1 MYNERRRETET
12 AAKFLNIPSLRH
24 AEITNL
30 SLIKDPK
37 ILKRARHVISENF
50 RVKKAVQFL
59 KNNNA
64 QAFGDLMNESHSS
77 MDKDY
82 EISSPELNQIVKTA
96 QSHGALGARLTG
108 AGFGGC
114 TVVLSS
120 NTRRN
125 EIINEI
131 LEHCPKS
138 YLVTNIGKNI
148 TPS

>member
-1 MYNERRRETET
+1 M
-12 AAKFLNIPSLRH
+12 LL
-24 AEITNL
+24 
-30 SLIKDPK
+30 
-37 ILKRARHVISENF
+37 LKMLEYKRLYTIF
-50 RVKKAVQFL
+50 

-64 QAFGDLMNESHSS
+64 QAFGNLMNESHIS
-77 MDKDY
+77 MDEDY

-138 YLVTNIGKNI
+138 YLVTNIGKILHLVKMNKAKVSTI
-148 TPS
+148 LKCENLLGESCFGP

>member
-1 MYNERRRETET
+1 
-12 AAKFLNIPSLRH
+12 
-24 AEITNL
+24 
-30 SLIKDPK
+30 
-37 ILKRARHVISENF
+37 
-50 RVKKAVQFL
+50 
-59 KNNNA
+59 
-64 QAFGDLMNESHSS
+64 MNESHIS
-77 MDKDY
+77 MDEDY

-120 NTRRN
+120 NTRRD
-125 EIINEI
+125 EIINKI